1 MNCQEFDQILN
12 ELARPKLMDAELRE
26 KALAHSSA
34 CQLCAVRLANAR
46 SLTEGLKTLAAITES
61 KSAPSHIEETLLA
74 AFRQQTMAAA
84 SPKPSNV
91 IQFQS
96 KPKRLPAWALA
107 AAAALVIAFGVF
119 AASQLRKSPIAPATK
134 DYASVPSPSPTTE
147 IKRENETRIELATN
161 LPGRNYAQPTD
172 FGKPIRFQVE
182 AKHISDGSFVSS
194 SLGEFTPLLDSPN
207 QGQEIATDFMPLTYD
222 DSSQPMESGQ
232 VIRVQVP
239 RTALAS
245 FGLPINLERANETV
259 KADLLLADDG
269 SARAIRFI
277 R

>member
-12 ELARPKLMDAELRE
+12 ELARPKLMDAALRE

-34 CQLCAVRLANAR
+34 CQLCAVRLANAC
-46 SLTEGLKTLAAITES
+46 SLTEGLKTLAATAES

-74 AFRQQTMAAA
+74 AFRQQRAAA
-84 SPKPSNV
+84 DVAAPKPSNV
-91 IQFQS
+91 LQFQS
-96 KPKRLPAWALA
+96 KQTRLHFWALA
-107 AAAALVIAFGVF
+107 AAAAVLIAFGIF
-119 AASQLRKSPIAPATK
+119 AASLLSKTPATPATK
-134 DYASVPSPSPTTE
+134 EMASAPSASPTVEPSLQQEPRT
-147 IKRENETRIELATN
+147 ELAVNASSRTGSKLIVGQRFN
-161 LPGRNYAQPTD
+161 L
-172 FGKPIRFQVE
+172 QVA
-182 AKHISDGSFVSS
+182 AKQSDDGFSVSS
-194 SLGEFTPLLDSPN
+194 TLGEFTPLIG
-207 QGQEIATDFMPLTYD
+207 GQEIATDFMPLTYD

-232 VIRVQVP
+232 VIRVQMP

-245 FGLPINLERANETV
+245 FGLPINPERANETV